1 MEKKEEIVLA
11 ADICNLSALNEWID
25 ALVAGA
31 DISPRVQMKISLAV
45 EEIFANIASY
55 AYAPKKGDVTIIGT
69 VTDVPAELELVF
81 MDEGKPFDPLARDD
95 PPTDAA
101 MEERGIGGLGIF
113 LVKESMDKVTYRY
126 EQGKNI
132 LTICKRIAS

>member
-25 ALVAGA
+25 ALVAEA

-55 AYAPKKGDVTIIGT
+55 AYAPQKGEVTIVGT

>member
-1 MEKKEEIVLA
+1 MKRQEEIVLE
-11 ADICNLSALNEWID
+11 ADICNLSTLNEWIETLTD
-25 ALVAGA
+25 GV

-45 EEIFANIASY
+45 EEVFANIANY
-55 AYAPKKGDVTIIGT
+55 AYEPQKGKVTIVGT

-95 PPTDAA
+95 PPTDAT
-101 MEERGIGGLGIF
+101 MEERGVGGLGIV
-113 LVKESMDKVTYRY
+113 LVKERMDKVAYRH